1 MVPLAGLNV
10 PLPVVTQVILL
21 KLAAENVVNCA
32 PVEHIV
38 CGDPDAVAD
47 FCIVM
52 VCAPELALTP
62 HGEVA
67 TAVIVICTLPAVIS
81 AALGV

>member
-10 PLPVVTQVILL
+10 PLPLVAQVILL
-21 KLAAENVVNCA
+21 WLAAENVVSAA
-32 PVEHIV
+32 PVEQMV
-38 CGDPDAVAD
+38 CEEPDAVAD
-47 FCIVM
+47 FCMVI